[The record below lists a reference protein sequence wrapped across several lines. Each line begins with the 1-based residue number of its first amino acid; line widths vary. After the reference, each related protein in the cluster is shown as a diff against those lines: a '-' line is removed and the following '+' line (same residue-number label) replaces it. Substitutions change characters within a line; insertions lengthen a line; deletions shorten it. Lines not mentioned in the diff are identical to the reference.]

1 MTSAPQNRSL
11 QLLRELEVR
20 CREHAHG
27 LPRQIEIRE
36 EWLGIAF
43 RLGEHRLV
51 APLDHV
57 TEILTYPGMSK
68 VPGTKE
74 WVRGIANI
82 RGNLLPIMD
91 LQSYLQQGRGVVSGR
106 LSRVLVVN
114 HKGVFSGLVVDE
126 VLGLKHFFPEQ
137 RTEDLPGSDASLAA
151 YLLHG
156 FQSGDDHWGVFSL
169 KRLAET
175 PQFLQVAV

>member
-1 MTSAPQNRSL
+1 MTSAPHNRPL
-11 QLLRELEVR
+11 QLLRDLEAR

-27 LPRQIEIRE
+27 LPRQIEVRE
-36 EWLGIAF
+36 DWLGIAF
-43 RLGEHRLV
+43 RVGEYRLV

-57 TEILTYPGMSK
+57 TEILTYPGMAK
-68 VPGTKE
+68 VPGSKE

-91 LQSYLQQGRGVVSGR
+91 LQGYLQGRSTLPGR
-106 LSRVLVVN
+106 LSRILVVN

-126 VLGLKHFFPEQ
+126 VLGFKHFFPEQ
-137 RTEDLPGSDASLAA
+137 RTEDLPSGDPALVA

-156 FQSGDDHWGVFSL
+156 FYSGDDHWGVFSL
-169 KRLAET
+169 KKLAEM
-175 PQFLQVAV
+175 PQFLQAAI